1 MIFLQIQGCIMEEFI
16 NTDELGQLAEL
27 IILKFG
33 FENKIN
39 HSAKFNLMFTRIGY
53 FVSPKDLILEMEKER
68 LVTHEGYSPNANGVL
83 INISDTE
90 KGRQKY
96 SELLKTINIPDHLN
110 KEAYE
115 LLKKILV

>member
-1 MIFLQIQGCIMEEFI
+1 MEKFI
-16 NTDELGQLAEL
+16 NTDVLGQLAEL

-33 FENKIN
+33 FEKKIN

-53 FVSPKDLILEMEKER
+53 FVSAKDLILEMEKEG
-68 LVTHEGYSPNANGVL
+68 LVTHEGYSPAANGVL

-96 SELLKTINIPDHLN
+96 LDLLNTVDIPNHLN
-110 KEAYE
+110 NDVSE